1 MRHGCILAAPHVGCT
16 SLLQQ
21 DVSRGQHTG
30 RKSTDK
36 SFRIKAPNLKL
47 GQSTFTVKGSLGCEV
62 FCSGWLDSGPLT
74 THPPWCK
81 TRVSTHLLWCA
92 GFWPEAD
99 SITVTSF
106 NFYLH
111 SIITLA
117 TLNAFMFAKEHDR
130 ALMQLLIHGAFI
142 IMHH

>member
-21 DVSRGQHTG
+21 DVSWHQHTD
-30 RKSTDK
+30 RKSTDT
-36 SFRIKAPNLKL
+36 SFRIKAPNLKR
-47 GQSTFTVKGSLGCEV
+47 GPSTFTVKGSLGCEV
-62 FCSGWLDSGPLT
+62 FWSGRLDSGPLT

-92 GFWPEAD
+92 GFLPEAD

-106 NFYLH
+106 NFYLY
-111 SIITLA
+111 SIKTLA
-117 TLNAFMFAKEHDR
+117 TFNAFMFAKEHER
-130 ALMQLLIHGAFI
+130 ALMQLLKFGYNRN
-142 IMHH
+142 MHH